1 MTENPAGGSGPQQAG
16 APGLATN
23 SAGARGPNVT
33 AAPESGLTCF
43 GFKNADPRVYY
54 LDPDN
59 VVNQLAWVDDWFGW
73 ENTVLPGTAAAGSHL
88 TCFARENAFPR
99 VYYLGPDNVSTSLN

>member
-1 MTENPAGGSGPQQAG
+1 M
-16 APGLATN
+16 
-23 SAGARGPNVT
+23 
-33 AAPESGLTCF
+33 
-43 GFKNADPRVYY
+43 YY